1 MREVLIG
8 ITILI
13 TLVGGVGASKI
24 ARQETVND
32 MQKGYE
38 PEYEYP
44 EEGIIGDATS
54 EYVTEEEG
62 IIGEATSEYVTEEEV
77 VSQEYVGN
85 FELTAYTWTGN
96 PCADGEYPISSHTV
110 ACNNPALWHEW
121 IYIEGMGTYYCHDTG
136 GMPSNVI
143 DIYMDDYD
151 SCIQFGR
158 QSARVYIVR

>member
-1 MREVLIG
+1 MREALIS
-8 ITILI
+8 ISIIIALT
-13 TLVGGVGASKI
+13 GVGATLI
-24 ARQETVND
+24 GQEIVND

-38 PEYEYP
+38 SEYEYP

-54 EYVTEEEG
+54 EYVTEEG

-121 IYIEGMGTYYCHDTG
+121 IYIEGYGTYYCHDRTG
-136 GMPSNVI
+136 VSSNVI

-158 QSARVYIVR
+158 QSAKVYIIR